1 MALSKI
7 DVANMLTGA
16 TPVANG
22 GTALTSGFKN
32 GVDPRPD
39 SKPLV
44 VNGNMNIAQRGTSF
58 THANSNNNEFPVDRF
73 QFVLGSI
80 GAYTSTQETLTS
92 GAAYNAGFREAARID
107 TTTAVASPDAGDYFW
122 FQYIMEAQDCLVFK
136 KGTSSAEKMTVA
148 FWVKS
153 NKTGT
158 GQLTVKDSD
167 NDRQVAGTYA
177 ISSANTWEHKVI
189 NLPADTTGAMNNDN
203 GAGFRF
209 EWWLGAGSS
218 YSSGAVPTAW
228 EARADGDRGVST
240 LAINDNTANDW
251 AITGVQVEV
260 GEYSST
266 TLPPFQHESFADNL
280 ARCHRYC
287 YVMGASQNAEDGGQ
301 FTIGSGLCRSS
312 GSSIFTDICGVYP
325 QPFRTLPSVTQV
337 GGDTSDIFCYKD
349 NGTSANPSSISIGRN
364 TIALRLTNNMGT
376 SSGLSAGDATVQQI
390 VEDDTDLVFSAEL

>member
-32 GVDPRPD
+32 GVDPRED
-39 SKPLV
+39 AKPLV
-44 VNGNMNIAQRGTSF
+44 INGNMAIAQRGTSF

-136 KGTSSAEKMTVA
+136 KGTSNAEKMTVA

-167 NDRQVAGTYA
+167 NDRQVAGTYTV
-177 ISSANTWEHKVI
+177 SSADTWEHKVI
-189 NLPADTTGAMNNDN
+189 NLPADTSGAMNNDN

-209 EWWLGAGSS
+209 EWWLGGGSS
-218 YSSGAVPTAW
+218 YTSGAVPTAW

-251 AITGVQVEV
+251 AITGIQVEV
-260 GEYSST
+260 GEFSST
-266 TLPPFQHESFADNL
+266 TLPPFQHESFGDNL
-280 ARCHRYC
+280 SRCQRYYYKLVEGNNEPVC
-287 YVMGASQNAEDGGQ
+287 
-301 FTIGSGLCRSS
+301 
-312 GSSIFTDICGVYP
+312 
-325 QPFRTLPSVTQV
+325 V
-337 GGDTSDIFCYKD
+337 GGMF
-349 NGTSANPSSISIGRN
+349 NGTVFLGSVEFPTTMRTSP
-364 TIALRLTNNMGT
+364 TIDVVNATDYFKIVT
-376 SSGLSAGDATVQQI
+376 SAGD
-390 VEDDTDLVFSAEL
+390 DTCDLLGINRDFNTQCHLEIQDNLSRTQGDAGTCRTANASAFIAFTAELS

>member
-7 DVANMLTGA
+7 DVANMLTGLVPNDN
-16 TPVANG
+16 TIR
-22 GTALTSGFKN
+22 
-32 GVDPRPD
+32 RPNA
-39 SKPLV
+39 KPLII
-44 VNGNMNIAQRGTSF
+44 NGDMQIAQRGTSF

-80 GAYTSTQETLTS
+80 GEYTSTQESLSS
-92 GAAYNAGFREAARID
+92 GAAYNAGFKKAARID
-107 TTTAVASPDAGDYFW
+107 TTSAVSSPDAGDYFW

-177 ISSANTWEHKVI
+177 ISSADTWEHKVI
-189 NLPADTTGAMNNDN
+189 NLPADTSGAMNNDN

-209 EWWLGAGSS
+209 EWWLGAGST
-218 YSSGAVPTAW
+218 YSGGAVPTAW

-251 AITGVQVEV
+251 AITGIQVEV
-260 GEYSST
+260 GEFSST
-266 TLPPFQHESFADNL
+266 TLPPFQFEDTGDNL
-280 ARCHRYC
+280 LRCQRYAYEVVSNESNAGNSPIGTAGIMYSSSQMMFNIPFPVPMRTNPSLTC
-287 YVMGASQNAEDGGQ
+287 SSASNNYSLLRNSASDNFDDFVIDKANSNFAECKN
-301 FTIGSGLCRSS
+301 S
-312 GSSIFTDICGVYP
+312 
-325 QPFRTLPSVTQV
+325 
-337 GGDTSDIFCYKD
+337 SDIS
-349 NGTSANPSSISIGRN
+349 GTAGHG
-364 TIALRLTNNMGT
+364 GT
-376 SSGLSAGDATVQQI
+376 VRTAQSNLSVLFD
-390 VEDDTDLVFSAEL
+390 AEL

>member
-1 MALSKI
+1 MAPSKI
-7 DVANMLTGA
+7 SNDMFT
-16 TPVANG
+16 TI
-22 GTALTSGFKN
+22 S
-32 GVDPRPD
+32 RPD

-73 QFVLGSI
+73 QFVVGSI
-80 GAYTSTQETLTS
+80 GAFTSTQETLTS

-136 KGTSSAEKMTVA
+136 KGTSNAEKMTVA

-167 NDRQVAGTYA
+167 NDRQVAGTYT
-177 ISSANTWEHKVI
+177 ISSADTWEHKVV
-189 NLPADTTGAMNNDN
+189 NLPADTSGAMNNDN

-209 EWWLGAGSS
+209 EWWLGAGST
-218 YSSGAVPTAW
+218 YSGGAVPTAW

-260 GEYSST
+260 GEYTST
-266 TLPPFQHESFADNL
+266 SLPPFQHECYDDNL
-280 ARCHRYC
+280 LRCYRY
-287 YVMGASQNAEDGGQ
+287 YYRLTPTTGFRYAGWGQVDNDDEVILGITWFKTHMRAPPSALEQSGTASHYKVREATTTTCDAVPTFTNADTWYAATSFKKDGITSSNGYAQGEPLKVGIDGGYL
-301 FTIGSGLCRSS
+301 GW
-312 GSSIFTDICGVYP
+312 
-325 QPFRTLPSVTQV
+325 
-337 GGDTSDIFCYKD
+337 
-349 NGTSANPSSISIGRN
+349 
-364 TIALRLTNNMGT
+364 
-376 SSGLSAGDATVQQI
+376 
-390 VEDDTDLVFSAEL
+390 SAEL

>member
-7 DVANMLTGA
+7 DVANMLTGIVPNDN
-16 TPVANG
+16 TIR
-22 GTALTSGFKN
+22 
-32 GVDPRPD
+32 RPNA
-39 SKPLV
+39 KPLII
-44 VNGNMNIAQRGTSF
+44 NGDMQIAQRGTSF

-80 GAYTSTQETLTS
+80 GEYTSTQESLSS
-92 GAAYNAGFREAARID
+92 GAAYNAGFKKAARID
-107 TTTAVASPDAGDYFW
+107 TTSAVSSPDAGDYFW

-167 NDRQVAGTYA
+167 NDRQVAGTYT
-177 ISSANTWEHKVI
+177 ISSADTWEHKVI
-189 NLPADTTGAMNNDN
+189 NLPADTSGAMNNDN

-218 YSSGAVPTAW
+218 YSGGAVPTAW

-251 AITGVQVEV
+251 AITGIQVEV
-260 GEYSST
+260 GEFSST
-266 TLPPFQHESFADNL
+266 TLPPFQFEDTGDNL
-280 ARCHRYC
+280 ARCQRY
-287 YVMGASQNAEDGGQ
+287 YLNYLEGSGKMVGITASYSSSEVVLMHNFPTSMRSAPTLEINTGSSYYSHGEAGSVQSITGSDISIDRAQLNGTQLLLTSMSANSGDGG
-301 FTIGSGLCRSS
+301 FLYTGH
-312 GSSIFTDICGVYP
+312 GSS
-325 QPFRTLPSVTQV
+325 
-337 GGDTSDIFCYKD
+337 K
-349 NGTSANPSSISIGRN
+349 ISY
-364 TIALRLTNNMGT
+364 T
-376 SSGLSAGDATVQQI
+376 
-390 VEDDTDLVFSAEL
+390 AEL

>member
-7 DVANMLTGA
+7 SNDMFT
-16 TPVANG
+16 TI
-22 GTALTSGFKN
+22 S
-32 GVDPRPD
+32 RPD

-73 QFVLGSI
+73 QFVVGSI
-80 GAYTSTQETLTS
+80 GAFTSTQETLTS

-136 KGTSSAEKMTVA
+136 KGTSNAEKMTVA

-167 NDRQVAGTYA
+167 NDRQVAGTYT
-177 ISSANTWEHKVI
+177 ISSADTWEHKVV
-189 NLPADTTGAMNNDN
+189 NLPADTSGAMNNDN

-209 EWWLGAGSS
+209 EWWLGAGST
-218 YSSGAVPTAW
+218 YSGGAVPTAW

-260 GEYSST
+260 GEYTST
-266 TLPPFQHESFADNL
+266 SLPPFQHECYDDNL
-280 ARCHRYC
+280 LRCYRY
-287 YVMGASQNAEDGGQ
+287 YYRLTPTTGFRYAGWGQVDNDDEVILGITWFKTHMRAAPSALEQSGTASHYKVREATTTTCDAVPTFTNADTWYAATSFKKDGITSSNGYAQGEPLKVGIDGGYL
-301 FTIGSGLCRSS
+301 GW
-312 GSSIFTDICGVYP
+312 
-325 QPFRTLPSVTQV
+325 
-337 GGDTSDIFCYKD
+337 
-349 NGTSANPSSISIGRN
+349 
-364 TIALRLTNNMGT
+364 
-376 SSGLSAGDATVQQI
+376 
-390 VEDDTDLVFSAEL
+390 SAEL

>member
-7 DVANMLTGA
+7 DVANMLTGLVPNDN
-16 TPVANG
+16 TIR
-22 GTALTSGFKN
+22 
-32 GVDPRPD
+32 RPNA
-39 SKPLV
+39 KPLII
-44 VNGNMNIAQRGTSF
+44 NGDMQIAQRGTSF
-58 THANSNNNEFPVDRF
+58 THANSNNNKFPVDRF

-80 GAYTSTQETLTS
+80 GEYTSTQESLSS
-92 GAAYNAGFREAARID
+92 GAAYNAGFKKAARID
-107 TTTAVASPDAGDYFW
+107 TTSAVSSPDAGDYFW

-177 ISSANTWEHKVI
+177 ISSADTWEHKVI
-189 NLPADTTGAMNNDN
+189 NLPADTSGAMNNDN

-218 YSSGAVPTAW
+218 YSGGAVPTAW

-251 AITGVQVEV
+251 AITGIQVEV
-260 GEYSST
+260 GEFSST
-266 TLPPFQHESFADNL
+266 TLPPFQFEDTGDNL
-280 ARCHRYC
+280 LRCQRYA
-287 YVMGASQNAEDGGQ
+287 YEVVSNESSAGNSP
-301 FTIGSGLCRSS
+301 IGTAGIMYSS
-312 GSSIFTDICGVYP
+312 GQMMFNIPFPVPMRTNPSLTCSSASNNYSFLRNSASDNFDDFVIDKANSNFAECKN
-325 QPFRTLPSVTQV
+325 S
-337 GGDTSDIFCYKD
+337 SDIS
-349 NGTSANPSSISIGRN
+349 GTAGH
-364 TIALRLTNNMGT
+364 AGT
-376 SSGLSAGDATVQQI
+376 VRTAQSNLSVLFD
-390 VEDDTDLVFSAEL
+390 AEL

>member
-177 ISSANTWEHKVI
+177 ISSADTWEHKVI

-266 TLPPFQHESFADNL
+266 TLPPFQHEDFGDNL
-280 ARCHRYC
+280 ARCQRYFQK
-287 YVMGASQNAEDGGQ
+287 VGATVVFANHTGG
-301 FTIGSGLCRSS
+301 
-312 GSSIFTDICGVYP
+312 
-325 QPFRTLPSVTQV
+325 TLALGATNINPMRANPTASTTGALTVN
-337 GGDTSDIFCYKD
+337 D
-349 NGTSANPSSISIGRN
+349 NGVENFTQSSSNINLADGNNEAIEFGIDNFSGMTNRRVMR
-364 TIALRLTNNMGT
+364 LREG
-376 SSGLSAGDATVQQI
+376 G
-390 VEDDTDLVFSAEL
+390 EDITLDAEL

>member
-7 DVANMLTGA
+7 DVANMLTGLVPNDN
-16 TPVANG
+16 TIR
-22 GTALTSGFKN
+22 
-32 GVDPRPD
+32 RPNA
-39 SKPLV
+39 KPLII
-44 VNGNMNIAQRGTSF
+44 NGDMQIAQRGTSF

-80 GAYTSTQETLTS
+80 GEYTSTQESLSS
-92 GAAYNAGFREAARID
+92 GAAYNAGFKKAARID
-107 TTTAVASPDAGDYFW
+107 TTSAVSSPDAGDYFW

-167 NDRQVAGTYA
+167 NDRQVAGTYT
-177 ISSANTWEHKVI
+177 ISSADTWEHKVI
-189 NLPADTTGAMNNDN
+189 NLPADTSGAMNNDN

-218 YSSGAVPTAW
+218 YSGGAVPTAW

-251 AITGVQVEV
+251 AITGIQVEV
-260 GEYSST
+260 GEFSST
-266 TLPPFQHESFADNL
+266 TLPPFQFEDTGDNL
-280 ARCHRYC
+280 ARCQRYFQMIAEGDNKSIGVGG
-287 YVMGASQNAEDGGQ
+287 YYTGANVGVVLDLKEEMRTTPSITQSSGANYFDIQANDSTDTFNT
-301 FTIGSGLCRSS
+301 FTITDSTERVVRMYNNTEVSGTA
-312 GSSIFTDICGVYP
+312 GHFGM
-325 QPFRTLPSVTQV
+325 FRT
-337 GGDTSDIFCYKD
+337 SDS
-349 NGTSANPSSISIGRN
+349 SAKIG
-364 TIALRLTNNMGT
+364 L
-376 SSGLSAGDATVQQI
+376 D
-390 VEDDTDLVFSAEL
+390 AEL

>member
-7 DVANMLTGA
+7 DVANMLTGLVPNDN
-16 TPVANG
+16 TIR
-22 GTALTSGFKN
+22 
-32 GVDPRPD
+32 RPNA
-39 SKPLV
+39 KPLII
-44 VNGNMNIAQRGTSF
+44 NGDMQIAQRGTSF

-80 GAYTSTQETLTS
+80 GEYTSTQESLSS
-92 GAAYNAGFREAARID
+92 GAAYNAGFKKAARID
-107 TTTAVASPDAGDYFW
+107 TTSAVSSPDAGDYFW

-177 ISSANTWEHKVI
+177 ISSADTWEHKVI
-189 NLPADTTGAMNNDN
+189 NLPADTSGAMNNDN

-218 YSSGAVPTAW
+218 YSGGAVPTAW

-266 TLPPFQHESFADNL
+266 TLPPFQFEDFGDNL
-280 ARCHRYC
+280 ARCQRYYQEIANESKNGGNDTSIGITNSYNSSSMDC
-287 YVMGASQNAEDGGQ
+287 IIQLKQSMRSKPSLNQNTGSNMFRWYGNGSDANMTSLAVGADSNNTESVNLQQ
-301 FTIGSGLCRSS
+301 
-312 GSSIFTDICGVYP
+312 GSSITTAQG
-325 QPFRTLPSVTQV
+325 
-337 GGDTSDIFCYKD
+337 
-349 NGTSANPSSISIGRN
+349 
-364 TIALRLTNNMGT
+364 
-376 SSGLSAGDATVQQI
+376 SSGNLQTRDSTAFVAAD
-390 VEDDTDLVFSAEL
+390 AEL

>member
-7 DVANMLTGA
+7 DVANMLTGLVPNDN
-16 TPVANG
+16 TIR
-22 GTALTSGFKN
+22 
-32 GVDPRPD
+32 RPNA
-39 SKPLV
+39 KPLII
-44 VNGNMNIAQRGTSF
+44 NGDMQIAQRGTSF

-80 GAYTSTQETLTS
+80 GEYTSTQESLSS
-92 GAAYNAGFREAARID
+92 GAAYNAGFKKAARID
-107 TTTAVASPDAGDYFW
+107 TTSAVSSPDAGDYFW

-167 NDRQVAGTYA
+167 NDRQVAGTYT
-177 ISSANTWEHKVI
+177 ISSADTWEHKVI
-189 NLPADTTGAMNNDN
+189 NLPADTSGAMNNDN

-218 YSSGAVPTAW
+218 YSGGAVPTAW

-251 AITGVQVEV
+251 AITGIQVEV
-260 GEYSST
+260 GEFSST
-266 TLPPFQHESFADNL
+266 TLPPFQFEDTGDNL
-280 ARCHRYC
+280 LRCQRYAYEVVSNESNAGNSPIGTAGIMYSSSQMMFNIPFPVPMRTNPSLTC
-287 YVMGASQNAEDGGQ
+287 SSASNNYSFLRNSASDNFDDFVIDKANSNFAECKN
-301 FTIGSGLCRSS
+301 S
-312 GSSIFTDICGVYP
+312 
-325 QPFRTLPSVTQV
+325 
-337 GGDTSDIFCYKD
+337 SDIS
-349 NGTSANPSSISIGRN
+349 GTAGHG
-364 TIALRLTNNMGT
+364 GT
-376 SSGLSAGDATVQQI
+376 VRTAQSNLSVLFD
-390 VEDDTDLVFSAEL
+390 AEL

>member
-22 GTALTSGFKN
+22 GTALTSGFVN
-32 GVDPRPD
+32 GSDPRPL
-39 SKPLV
+39 SKPLII
-44 VNGNMNIAQRGTSF
+44 NGDMQVAQRGTSF

-80 GAYTSTQETLTS
+80 GEYTSTQETLSS
-92 GAAYNAGFREAARID
+92 GAAYNAGFKKAARID
-107 TTTAVASPDAGDYFW
+107 TTSAVSSPDGGDYFW

-136 KGTSSAEKMTVA
+136 KGTSNAEKMTVA

-177 ISSANTWEHKVI
+177 ISSADTWEHKVI
-189 NLPADTTGAMNNDN
+189 NLPADTSGAMNNDN

-209 EWWLGAGSS
+209 EWWLGGGSS
-218 YSSGAVPTAW
+218 YTSGAVPTAW
-228 EARADGDRGVST
+228 EARADADRGVST

-251 AITGVQVEV
+251 AITGIQVEV
-260 GEYSST
+260 GEFSST
-266 TLPPFQHESFADNL
+266 TLPPFQFEDFGENLERCQRYYFRNNAVDNIPFAAGVCNGTTN
-280 ARCHRYC
+280 ARAVLYFPQTMRAAPSLDKS
-287 YVMGASQNAEDGGQ
+287 GAGHFKVQ
-301 FTIGSGLCRSS
+301 IGSSVHDTTNTA
-312 GSSIFTDICGVYP
+312 FYYP
-325 QPFRTLPSVTQV
+325 NNDQ
-337 GGDTSDIFCYKD
+337 
-349 NGTSANPSSISIGRN
+349 
-364 TIALRLTNNMGT
+364 ALLYVDV
-376 SSGLSAGDATVQQI
+376 SSGLTDGKGCLVI
-390 VEDDTDLVFSAEL
+390 DDGGGSRYLEGSAEL

>member
-7 DVANMLTGA
+7 DVANMLTGS

-22 GTALTSGFKN
+22 GTALTSGFVN
-32 GVDPRPD
+32 GKDPRPL
-39 SKPLV
+39 SKPLII
-44 VNGNMNIAQRGTSF
+44 NGNMTVAQRGTSF
-58 THANSNNNEFPVDRF
+58 THANSNNDNFPVDRYSF
-73 QFVLGSI
+73 QTGSI
-80 GAYTSTQETLTS
+80 GEYTSIQETLSS
-92 GAAYNAGFREAARID
+92 GAAYNAGFRKAARID
-107 TTTAVASPDAGDYFW
+107 TTSAVSSPDAGDYFW

-136 KGTSSAEKMTVA
+136 KGTSNAEKMTVA

-189 NLPADTTGAMNNDN
+189 NLPADTSGAINNDN

-218 YSSGAVPTAW
+218 YSGGAVPTAW

-251 AITGVQVEV
+251 AITGIQVEV
-260 GEYSST
+260 GEFSST
-266 TLPPFQHESFADNL
+266 TLPPFQHESYGDNI
-280 ARCHRYC
+280 ARCQRY
-287 YVMGASQNAEDGGQ
+287 YYSDALYSDSGNTGLGEGFIGTSNANFKHMFLHHPVEMR
-301 FTIGSGLCRSS
+301 TAPTV
-312 GSSIFTDICGVYP
+312 TDITWKEDVASS
-325 QPFRTLPSVTQV
+325 TTDLTQRQAAF
-337 GGDTSDIFCYKD
+337 T
-349 NGTSANPSSISIGRN
+349 T
-364 TIALRLTNNMGT
+364 RLT
-376 SSGLSAGDATVQQI
+376 
-390 VEDDTDLVFSAEL
+390 TDIYGRDNTHDNASYYHGAKFSAEL

>member
-7 DVANMLTGA
+7 DVANMLTGLVPNDN
-16 TPVANG
+16 TIR
-22 GTALTSGFKN
+22 
-32 GVDPRPD
+32 RPNA
-39 SKPLV
+39 KPLII
-44 VNGNMNIAQRGTSF
+44 NGDMQVAQRGTSF

-80 GAYTSTQETLTS
+80 GEYTSIQESLSS
-92 GAAYNAGFREAARID
+92 GAAYNAGFKKAARID
-107 TTTAVASPDAGDYFW
+107 TTSAVSSPDAGDYFW

-177 ISSANTWEHKVI
+177 ISSADTWEHKVI
-189 NLPADTTGAMNNDN
+189 NLPADTSGAMNNDN

-218 YSSGAVPTAW
+218 YSGGAVPTVW

-251 AITGVQVEV
+251 AITGIQVEV
-260 GEYSST
+260 GEFSST
-266 TLPPFQHESFADNL
+266 TLPPFQFEDTGDNL
-280 ARCHRYC
+280 LRCKRY
-287 YVMGASQNAEDGGQ
+287 YQTTVM
-301 FTIGSGLCRSS
+301 
-312 GSSIFTDICGVYP
+312 P
-325 QPFRTLPSVTQV
+325 
-337 GGDTSDIFCYKD
+337 DTSDYW
-349 NGTSANPSSISIGRN
+349 GQGYYY
-364 TIALRLTNNMGT
+364 TNSEFTCKMPIQEMRAQPT
-376 SSGLSAGDATVQQI
+376 LDQVSGSNYFTVYSNNAGDAINDFALDGSSSRRCVSFT
-390 VEDDTDLVFSAEL
+390 DTGESSGTAGFGGGIYKTNASARFAFDAEL

>member
-7 DVANMLTGA
+7 DVANMLTGLVPNDN
-16 TPVANG
+16 TVR
-22 GTALTSGFKN
+22 
-32 GVDPRPD
+32 RPNA
-39 SKPLV
+39 KPLII
-44 VNGNMNIAQRGTSF
+44 NGDMQIAQRGTSF

-80 GAYTSTQETLTS
+80 GEYTSTQESLSS
-92 GAAYNAGFREAARID
+92 GAAYNAGFKKAARID
-107 TTTAVASPDAGDYFW
+107 TTSAVSSPDAGDYFW

-177 ISSANTWEHKVI
+177 ISSADTWEHKVI
-189 NLPADTTGAMNNDN
+189 NLPADTSGAMNNDN

-218 YSSGAVPTAW
+218 YSGGAVPTAW

-251 AITGVQVEV
+251 AITGIQVEV
-260 GEYSST
+260 GEFSST
-266 TLPPFQHESFADNL
+266 TLPPFQFEDTGDNL
-280 ARCHRYC
+280 LRCQRYAYEVVSNESNAGNSPIGTAGIMYSSSQMMFNIPFPVPMRTNPSLTC
-287 YVMGASQNAEDGGQ
+287 SSASNNYSLLRNSASDNFDDFVIDKANSNFAECKN
-301 FTIGSGLCRSS
+301 S
-312 GSSIFTDICGVYP
+312 
-325 QPFRTLPSVTQV
+325 
-337 GGDTSDIFCYKD
+337 SDIS
-349 NGTSANPSSISIGRN
+349 GTAGHG
-364 TIALRLTNNMGT
+364 GT
-376 SSGLSAGDATVQQI
+376 VRTAQSNLSVLFD
-390 VEDDTDLVFSAEL
+390 AEL

>member
-7 DVANMLTGA
+7 DVANMLTGLVPNDN
-16 TPVANG
+16 TIR
-22 GTALTSGFKN
+22 
-32 GVDPRPD
+32 RPNA
-39 SKPLV
+39 KPLII
-44 VNGNMNIAQRGTSF
+44 NGDMQIAQRGTSF

-80 GAYTSTQETLTS
+80 GEYTSTQESLSS
-92 GAAYNAGFREAARID
+92 GAAYNAGFKKAARID
-107 TTTAVASPDAGDYFW
+107 TTSAVSSPDAGDYFW

-177 ISSANTWEHKVI
+177 ISSADTWEHKVI
-189 NLPADTTGAMNNDN
+189 NLPADTSGAMNNDN

-218 YSSGAVPTAW
+218 YSGGAVPTAW

-251 AITGVQVEV
+251 AITGIQVEV
-260 GEYSST
+260 GEFSST
-266 TLPPFQHESFADNL
+266 TLPPFQFEDTGDNL
-280 ARCHRYC
+280 ARCQRYFQMIAEGDNKSIGVGG
-287 YVMGASQNAEDGGQ
+287 YYTGANVGVVLDLKEEMRTTPSITQSSGANYFDIQANDSTDTFNT
-301 FTIGSGLCRSS
+301 FTITDSTERVVRMYNNTEVSGTA
-312 GSSIFTDICGVYP
+312 GHFGM
-325 QPFRTLPSVTQV
+325 FRT
-337 GGDTSDIFCYKD
+337 SDS
-349 NGTSANPSSISIGRN
+349 SAKIG
-364 TIALRLTNNMGT
+364 L
-376 SSGLSAGDATVQQI
+376 D
-390 VEDDTDLVFSAEL
+390 AEL

>member
-7 DVANMLTGA
+7 DVANMLTGLVPNDN
-16 TPVANG
+16 TIR
-22 GTALTSGFKN
+22 
-32 GVDPRPD
+32 RPNA
-39 SKPLV
+39 KPLII
-44 VNGNMNIAQRGTSF
+44 NGDMQIAQRGTSF

-80 GAYTSTQETLTS
+80 GEYTSTQESLSS
-92 GAAYNAGFREAARID
+92 GAAYNAGFKKAARID
-107 TTTAVASPDAGDYFW
+107 TTSAVSSPDAGDYFW

-167 NDRQVAGTYA
+167 NDRQVAGTYT
-177 ISSANTWEHKVI
+177 ISSADTWEHKVI
-189 NLPADTTGAMNNDN
+189 NLPADTSGAMNNDN

-218 YSSGAVPTAW
+218 YSGGAVPTAW

-251 AITGVQVEV
+251 AITGIQVEV
-260 GEYSST
+260 GEFSST
-266 TLPPFQHESFADNL
+266 TLPPFQFESFGDNL
-280 ARCHRYC
+280 KRCQRYA
-287 YVMGASQNAEDGGQ
+287 YEVVSNESNAGNSP
-301 FTIGSGLCRSS
+301 IGTAGIMYSS
-312 GSSIFTDICGVYP
+312 GQMMFNIPFPVPMRTNPSLTCSSASNNYSFLRNSASDNFDDFVIDKANSNFAECKN
-325 QPFRTLPSVTQV
+325 S
-337 GGDTSDIFCYKD
+337 SDIS
-349 NGTSANPSSISIGRN
+349 GTAGHGGTVRTAQSNLSI
-364 TIALRLTNNMGT
+364 LF
-376 SSGLSAGDATVQQI
+376 D
-390 VEDDTDLVFSAEL
+390 AEL

>member
-7 DVANMLTGA
+7 DVANMLTGLVPNDN
-16 TPVANG
+16 TIR
-22 GTALTSGFKN
+22 
-32 GVDPRPD
+32 RPNA
-39 SKPLV
+39 KPLII
-44 VNGNMNIAQRGTSF
+44 NGDMQIAQRGTSF

-80 GAYTSTQETLTS
+80 GEYTSTQESLSS
-92 GAAYNAGFREAARID
+92 GAAYNAGFKKAARID
-107 TTTAVASPDAGDYFW
+107 TTSAVSSPDAGDYFW

-167 NDRQVAGTYA
+167 NDRQVAGTYT
-177 ISSANTWEHKVI
+177 ISSADTWEHKVI
-189 NLPADTTGAMNNDN
+189 NLPADTSGAMNNDN

-218 YSSGAVPTAW
+218 YSGGAVPTAW

-251 AITGVQVEV
+251 AITGIQVEV
-260 GEYSST
+260 GEFSST
-266 TLPPFQHESFADNL
+266 TLPPFQFEDTGDNL
-280 ARCHRYC
+280 LRCSRY
-287 YVMGASQNAEDGGQ
+287 YQELANGADDGNNYFCTGSFYTGNELWGLVPLRVEMRTEPSIDVTSGTDYFYIFMNNANDNMTGSSTSINSSSSNKVVTLTNNSE
-301 FTIGSGLCRSS
+301 TSGSGLTGHIVRWYASTN
-312 GSSIFTDICGVYP
+312 GGKIFAD
-325 QPFRTLPSVTQV
+325 
-337 GGDTSDIFCYKD
+337 
-349 NGTSANPSSISIGRN
+349 
-364 TIALRLTNNMGT
+364 
-376 SSGLSAGDATVQQI
+376 
-390 VEDDTDLVFSAEL
+390 AEL

>member
-7 DVANMLTGA
+7 DVANMLTGLVPNDN
-16 TPVANG
+16 TIR
-22 GTALTSGFKN
+22 
-32 GVDPRPD
+32 RPNA
-39 SKPLV
+39 KPLII
-44 VNGNMNIAQRGTSF
+44 NGDMQIAQRGTSF

-80 GAYTSTQETLTS
+80 GEYTSTQESLSS
-92 GAAYNAGFREAARID
+92 GAAYNAGFKKAARID
-107 TTTAVASPDAGDYFW
+107 TTSAVSSPDAGDYFW

-167 NDRQVAGTYA
+167 NDRQVAGTYT
-177 ISSANTWEHKVI
+177 ISSADTWEHKVI
-189 NLPADTTGAMNNDN
+189 NLPADTSGAMNNDN

-218 YSSGAVPTAW
+218 YSGGAVPTAW

-251 AITGVQVEV
+251 AITGIQVEV
-260 GEYSST
+260 GEFSST
-266 TLPPFQHESFADNL
+266 TLPPFQFEDTGDNL
-280 ARCHRYC
+280 LRCKRY
-287 YVMGASQNAEDGGQ
+287 YQT
-301 FTIGSGLCRSS
+301 TIM
-312 GSSIFTDICGVYP
+312 P
-325 QPFRTLPSVTQV
+325 
-337 GGDTSDIFCYKD
+337 DTSDYWGQGYYYTNSEFTCKMPIQEMRAQPTLDQVSGSNYFTVYSNNAGD
-349 NGTSANPSSISIGRN
+349 TINDFSLDGSSSRRCVSFTDTGE
-364 TIALRLTNNMGT
+364 
-376 SSGLSAGDATVQQI
+376 SSGTAGFGGGLYKTNANARFAFD
-390 VEDDTDLVFSAEL
+390 AEL